1 MTTLIV
7 QFRVKVVIV
16 ISDKAKKRY
25 ISNNKKKQSYGK
37 REQNITNRFKNCQR
51 MV

>member
-16 ISDKAKKRY
+16 ISDKAKKD
-25 ISNNKKKQSYGK
+25 ILQIIKKQSYGK

>member
-7 QFRVKVVIV
+7 QFRVKVIIV

-25 ISNNKKKQSYGK
+25 TSNNKKQSYGK

>member
-25 ISNNKKKQSYGK
+25 ISNNKKTKLW
-37 REQNITNRFKNCQR
+37 
-51 MV
+51 